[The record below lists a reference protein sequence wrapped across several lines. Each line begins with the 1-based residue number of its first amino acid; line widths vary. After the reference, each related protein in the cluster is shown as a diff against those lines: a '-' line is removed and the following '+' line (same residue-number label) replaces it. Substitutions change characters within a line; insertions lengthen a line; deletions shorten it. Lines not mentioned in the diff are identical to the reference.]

1 MFTRYPY
8 INKHWLPVARTID
21 FKTALL
27 VYKSLHGEAPK
38 HILGVIVDEKCSWK
52 EYIDYV
58 SKKMS
63 KSVGIIRKV
72 HKYLNR
78 SGLFTLYYSLVYPYL
93 SYCNIAW
100 ACTFPTYLH
109 KLHLIQ
115 KRFIRI
121 ATSSE
126 STATSA
132 PLFSKS
138 KILSIYNINT
148 METCIFVFKVQYQG
162 HTLPSHFQQYFQ
174 NNSNIHSR
182 TTRQS
187 KLLHIPLCCTTRA
200 QFSIKYKGVTSWNK
214 YIHLTNS
221 SPSLPIY
228 KRKLKDHL
236 HSMGLS

>member
-100 ACTFPTYLH
+100 AHTY
-109 KLHLIQ
+109 ID
-115 KRFIRI
+115 
-121 ATSSE
+121 
-126 STATSA
+126 ST
-132 PLFSKS
+132 
-138 KILSIYNINT
+138 
-148 METCIFVFKVQYQG
+148 
-162 HTLPSHFQQYFQ
+162 
-174 NNSNIHSR
+174 
-182 TTRQS
+182 
-187 KLLHIPLCCTTRA
+187 
-200 QFSIKYKGVTSWNK
+200 
-214 YIHLTNS
+214 
-221 SPSLPIY
+221 
-228 KRKLKDHL
+228 
-236 HSMGLS
+236 